1 MTDTPR
7 ENPET
12 EADTT
17 AATPDKAV
25 TGDGKARPEPRSFGG
40 ANQGADPSDADYG
53 DANGGAEIA
62 ADDAGASAMAERA
75 ANDVERP

>member
-7 ENPET
+7 NSPEIEIET
-12 EADTT
+12 DTG
-17 AATPDKAV
+17 AETPDKAV

-40 ANQGADPSDADYG
+40 ANQGADPSSPDD
-53 DANGGAEIA
+53 NGSAEIA

-75 ANDVERP
+75 ANDVERA

>member
-1 MTDTPR
+1 MTEPPR
-7 ENPET
+7 NRPESD
-12 EADTT
+12 AD
-17 AATPDKAV
+17 TPDKAV

-53 DANGGAEIA
+53 DANGDAEIA

>member
-7 ENPET
+7 NRPET
-12 EADTT
+12 EAE
-17 AATPDKAV
+17 TPDKAV
-25 TGDGKARPEPRSFGG
+25 AGDGKAQPEPRTFGG
-40 ANQGADPSDADYG
+40 ANQGADPSQ

-75 ANDVERP
+75 ANDVERA

>member
-7 ENPET
+7 ETPGSDAE
-12 EADTT
+12 
-17 AATPDKAV
+17 TPDKTV
-25 TGDGKARPEPRSFGG
+25 TGDGKSQPEPRSFGG

>member
-1 MTDTPR
+1 MTDTPADR
-7 ENPET
+7 PET
-12 EADTT
+12 DPK
-17 AATPDKAV
+17 TPGKTV
-25 TGDGKARPEPRSFGG
+25 SGDGKSRPEPRSFGG
-40 ANQGADPSDADYG
+40 ANQGADPSDPNYG